1 MKEPRTFV
9 VAAALVFAWSAYG
22 QQPTQPQLAVNS
34 TNRTVTVSADDQV
47 TAEPEI
53 AILHIGFETAPNDA
67 KSAYAEGA
75 RTSNAIISA
84 IKQAGI
90 PESDIRSE
98 TQYLD
103 RDPTP
108 KTHKFKLTQR
118 WAVKVPPA
126 RAAEILD
133 VAVTNGANSTGQI
146 DWTVK
151 DEHALED
158 QALDGATTRAREI
171 AAVIAKGMGVRL
183 GNLIYVS
190 NQISGG
196 GVYPRPMMATFA
208 KTAEA
213 PPPPL
218 AIEPQKVS
226 RSANVYAVFTIE

>member
-1 MKEPRTFV
+1 MKQARTFV
-9 VAAALVFAWSAYG
+9 VAAVLASAWWAYA
-22 QQPTQPQLAVNS
+22 QQATQPQLNVSS
-34 TNRTVTVSADDQV
+34 TNRTLTVSADDQV

-53 AILHIGFETAPNDA
+53 VVLHIGFETAPNDA

-75 RTSNAIISA
+75 RTSNAIIAA

-108 KTHKFKLTQR
+108 KTYKFKLTQR
-118 WAVKVPPA
+118 WTVKAPPA

-133 VAVTNGANSTGQI
+133 IAVTNGANSTGQI

-151 DEHALED
+151 DEHALEER
-158 QALDGATTRAREI
+158 ALEGAATRAREI
-171 AAVIAKGMGVRL
+171 AAELAKGMGVRL
-183 GNLIYVS
+183 GSLIYVS
-190 NQISGG
+190 NQLSGG
-196 GVYPRPMMATFA
+196 GIYPRPMMMASFA
-208 KTAEA
+208 KNAE
-213 PPPPL
+213 PPQPL

-226 RSANVYAVFTIE
+226 RSANVYAVFAIE

>member
-1 MKEPRTFV
+1 MKIARTFAV
-9 VAAALVFAWSAYG
+9 PAVLALAALAYG
-22 QQPTQPQLAVNS
+22 QQPAQPQLNIGSA
-34 TNRTVTVSADDQV
+34 NRTLTVSADDEV

-53 AILHIGFETAPNDA
+53 AVLHIGFQTAPNDA

-75 RTSNAIISA
+75 RTSNAIIAA

-98 TQYLD
+98 MQYLD

-108 KTHKFKLTQR
+108 KSRKFMLTQR
-118 WAVKVPPA
+118 WTVKAPPA

-133 VAVTNGANSTGQI
+133 IAVNNGANSTGQI
-146 DWTVK
+146 EWTVK
-151 DEHALED
+151 DEKALED
-158 QALDGATTRAREI
+158 QALDGASERARQI
-171 AAVIAKGMGVRL
+171 AAVLAKGMGVQL

-190 NQISGG
+190 NQVSGG
-196 GVYPRPMMATFA
+196 GVYPRPMMTAFA

-226 RSANVYAVFTIE
+226 RSASVYAVFGID